1 MKVRL
6 RVVELATHL
15 KARETGRSTRD
26 NEVMKTWNIPP
37 DTSVVGTEIRIRG
50 VDYFVLD
57 QYPSRKA
64 MNAAKKYM
72 GTARFSKWTLGL
84 R

>member
-1 MKVRL
+1 MKMRL

-15 KARETGRSTRD
+15 KAKENGRSTRD

-64 MNAAKKYM
+64 MNAAKKHMEPMRY
-72 GTARFSKWTLGL
+72 RKWTLGL